1 MSQWFDQSNNANK
14 LRQSYLKGFLDISGG
29 GVFVR
34 ADNSLN
40 FYTQGDGVAPKFK
53 LGAEKMT
60 VINPTQNGAD
70 AATPA
75 IPIDVPTSKLAYMYN
90 LDENIKS
97 AFAQIRSQFQGA
109 GDTTTTNL
117 TTTSDANIGG
127 KLFVGDNAF
136 FARNVDVTGNL
147 TVNQNL
153 NTKGNGFFGGNLTV
167 DGDTYLNSQLFV
179 KGDAYLEGRLFV
191 TQDASFWANIAS
203 YGEIGAVGNIYTSP
217 MGDLSSNR
225 DLRVAG
231 NTVLNTKLTVGD
243 IATIGKK
250 LTVQSQGAEITG
262 DMTVASGNVSITG
275 GNLSVSA
282 NATISEHLTV
292 AKDLT
297 VQKRLFVTETSEL
310 TAKLTA
316 KDDVEIQK
324 RLFVTK
330 EASFSDDV
338 TIAKRLYVTEP
349 ANLTADLSVAN
360 RLFVTKAASFSDDLS
375 VAKRLYVTEP
385 ANLSDDLSVA
395 KRLFVTQDASFSADV
410 AVANRLFVSKTAT
423 IGEKLT
429 VTTGGAEIVAGNMA
443 VTSGNLSVSGIA
455 TIGEKLTVTTG
466 GAEIVSGNMAVTSG
480 NLSVSASASVG
491 GNLAVTGKIT
501 CDSIQIGGNGASD
514 AGQLSIALDASFGS
528 RVYIHDNVYMDA
540 DNKLS
545 IGSLFFSTMETA
557 EPNTIG
563 TTAGNLVIHPA
574 DSVNDW
580 TVIKSNLKVDGKVN
594 FTGDFIRTDTIVN
607 VTEQF
612 DISNSGTG
620 PALKVT
626 QWDQQSDVAS
636 FRYDSSPILL
646 ISANNKVG
654 INIPLSNNIN
664 YHLDVSGNAHVSSTM
679 KVDGKLTLMN
689 DLEITGHYLS
699 AAGNITLTDGKLTTK
714 TMQVTTTSDFDGL
727 ATFKSGIR
735 LMNGSQVT
743 YFDQSDAA
751 W

>member
-1 MSQWFDQSNNANK
+1 
-14 LRQSYLKGFLDISGG
+14 
-29 GVFVR
+29 
-34 ADNSLN
+34 
-40 FYTQGDGVAPKFK
+40 
-53 LGAEKMT
+53 
-60 VINPTQNGAD
+60 
-70 AATPA
+70 
-75 IPIDVPTSKLAYMYN
+75 
-90 LDENIKS
+90 
-97 AFAQIRSQFQGA
+97 
-109 GDTTTTNL
+109 
-117 TTTSDANIGG
+117 
-127 KLFVGDNAF
+127 
-136 FARNVDVTGNL
+136 
-147 TVNQNL
+147 
-153 NTKGNGFFGGNLTV
+153 
-167 DGDTYLNSQLFV
+167 
-179 KGDAYLEGRLFV
+179 
-191 TQDASFWANIAS
+191 
-203 YGEIGAVGNIYTSP
+203 
-217 MGDLSSNR
+217 
-225 DLRVAG
+225 
-231 NTVLNTKLTVGD
+231 
-243 IATIGKK
+243 
-250 LTVQSQGAEITG
+250 
-262 DMTVASGNVSITG
+262 
-275 GNLSVSA
+275 
-282 NATISEHLTV
+282 
-292 AKDLT
+292 
-297 VQKRLFVTETSEL
+297 
-310 TAKLTA
+310 
-316 KDDVEIQK
+316 
-324 RLFVTK
+324 
-330 EASFSDDV
+330 
-338 TIAKRLYVTEP
+338 
-349 ANLTADLSVAN
+349 
-360 RLFVTKAASFSDDLS
+360 
-375 VAKRLYVTEP
+375 
-385 ANLSDDLSVA
+385 
-395 KRLFVTQDASFSADV
+395 
-410 AVANRLFVSKTAT
+410 
-423 IGEKLT
+423 
-429 VTTGGAEIVAGNMA
+429 MA